1 MKFSLCNIL
10 YFFKLHFF
18 ELITNLLNQPKLIVI
33 SSVNYIF
40 YVILLAKAW
49 SLPLYFKVLYFY
61 VVDVNI
67 FMILKFWILLDIIQV
82 ISLHLIENFL
92 LFKSWKTF
100 LLRNNFNN
108 FIFDLF
114 RTQRISLLFLIVYR
128 NFTRQILCILS
139 LRVIGANL
147 SEVFKKILFLLLFLL
162 KFFFD
167 KRKLLR

>member
-1 MKFSLCNIL
+1 M
-10 YFFKLHFF
+10 
-18 ELITNLLNQPKLIVI
+18 
-33 SSVNYIF
+33 
-40 YVILLAKAW
+40 
-49 SLPLYFKVLYFY
+49 PLYFKFLYSY

-67 FMILKFWILLDIIQV
+67 LLALKFWILLNIMQV

-92 LFKSWKTF
+92 LFKSFKIF

-114 RTQRISLLFLIVYR
+114 RTQRISLLFLIGYR

-139 LRVIGANL
+139 LRTICTNL

-162 KFFFD
+162 KFFFN